1 MIITDNFNY
10 KIPLSLTAKR
20 GRISITMSYIPIGN
34 DLIITL
40 SGGDREH
47 IGAVAVGRIANESV
61 QGNDINIANI
71 PIPTHKE
78 KELANRLAHVF
89 TTRLNTT
96 SCIICGIHVEQ
107 ILKHEIQD
115 VLEMAEELAEQMI
128 MQLAT
133 GHNNHYGLSTPS
145 IRG

>member
-1 MIITDNFNY
+1 MTITDNYNY

-20 GRISITMSYIPIGN
+20 GRISITMSYIPMGN

-47 IGAVAVGRIANESV
+47 IGAVAVGQIANEAAQDHDV
-61 QGNDINIANI
+61 NIANI
-71 PIPTHKE
+71 TIPTHKE
-78 KELANRLAHVF
+78 KGLANRLAHVF
-89 TTRLNTT
+89 TTQLSTT

-115 VLEMAEELAEQMI
+115 ILEMAEELAEQLI
-128 MQLAT
+128 TQLAT
-133 GHNNHYGLSTPS
+133 G
-145 IRG
+145 